1 MMIGR
6 KNEREELLSTLEAE
20 DSQFVAVYG
29 RRRVGKTYLI
39 RETFDYHFAFQHT
52 GLAKGTLTE
61 QLAEF
66 QESLRQAGMKRPRRP
81 KSWMD
86 AFHMLSDFIAG
97 IKSEEKKVIFI
108 DELPWMDTVRSNL
121 LSALEH
127 FWNGWASARKDIVLI
142 VCGSATAWV
151 QKKILNNY
159 GGLHNRV
166 NIKMRVVP
174 FTLAECE
181 QYMESRGFALS
192 RKQLTMGYM
201 AMGGIPYY
209 WSLMNK
215 KWSLDQNIDN
225 LFFSYEGKP
234 KKEYDALY
242 ASLFKYPGPYMKVVN
257 ALGRVR
263 QGLQREEILRLT
275 KLSDN
280 TVFSD
285 VLSDLEECG
294 FIRKYAAIG
303 KRSHGSF
310 YQLIDNYTLFYL
322 NFIKE
327 NEENDEHFWTNS
339 IDAPVRTSWSGGA
352 FERLCLW
359 HIRQIRMALGIQGV
373 VSSVYSWRTEAT
385 EQHDGAQIDLLIDRK
400 DDNITLCEMKYAD
413 DEYAFD
419 AVEEKKLRN
428 RRTAFKLDT
437 KTKKAIQITFV
448 TTYGLRKNSHSDI
461 VQSVVTMDDLFREY

>member
-1 MMIGR
+1 MIGR
-6 KNEREELLSTLEAE
+6 KTEKEELLSTLEADE
-20 DSQFVAVYG
+20 SQFVAVYG

-61 QLAEF
+61 QLGEF
-66 QESLRQAGMKRPRRP
+66 QESLRQAGMKRPHRP

-97 IKSEEKKVIFI
+97 LAHEGKKVIFI

-142 VCGSATAWV
+142 VCGSATAWI

-159 GGLHNRV
+159 GGLHNRI
-166 NIKMRVVP
+166 NIKMRIMP
-174 FTLAECE
+174 FSLAECE
-181 QYMESRGFALS
+181 QYMESRGIVFS

-215 KWSLDQNIDN
+215 KWSLDQNIDH
-225 LFFSYEGKP
+225 LFFNNEGKL
-234 KKEYDALY
+234 KKEYEALY
-242 ASLFKYPGPYMKVVN
+242 SSLFKFPAPYIKVVN
-257 ALGRVR
+257 ALGTVR
-263 QGLQREEILRLT
+263 KGLRRDEILKIT

-280 TVFSD
+280 NTFSD
-285 VLSDLEECG
+285 VLNDLEECG
-294 FIRKYAAIG
+294 FIRRYTAIG
-303 KRSHGSF
+303 KKSYGSF
-310 YQLIDNYTLFYL
+310 FQLIDNYTLFHL

-327 NEENDEHFWTNS
+327 NKENDEHYWTNS
-339 IDAPVRTSWSGGA
+339 IGTPVRMSWSGLA

-359 HIRQIRMALGIQGV
+359 HIRQIKIALGIQGV
-373 VSSVYSWRTEAT
+373 VSSVFSWRTEAN
-385 EQHDGAQIDLLIDRK
+385 EQHDGAQIDLIIDRK
-400 DDNITLCEMKYAD
+400 DDVTNLCEMKYAD
-413 DEYAFD
+413 DDYAID
-419 AVEEKKLRN
+419 AEEERKLRN
-428 RRTAFKLDT
+428 RRSAFYLDT
-437 KTKKAIQITFV
+437 KTRNTIHTTLV
-448 TTYGLRKNSHSDI
+448 TTYGLRKNTHSDI
-461 VQSVVTMDDLFREY
+461 VQSVVTMNDLFKE